1 MKKGFTLIEIVTVIA
16 ILVILTGLAI
26 PSILRSRN
34 DANEGAAMA
43 NLKILSDACQLY
55 RMNLNIYPQN
65 LAAMASPVS
74 SPPYI
79 DQVLAGGRKQG
90 YVFIY
95 NRTNNGF
102 TLNANPEALGR
113 YYYIDETGVLRVNA
127 TQQAGAG
134 DAANQ

>member
-1 MKKGFTLIEIVTVIA
+1 MKRAFTLIEIVIVIS
-16 ILVILTGLAI
+16 ILLILTGLAI

-55 RMNLNIYPQN
+55 HLNLNIYPQN
-65 LAAMASPVS
+65 LAAMALPVS
-74 SPPYI
+74 NPPYI

-90 YVFIY
+90 YIFIY